1 MKILIAI
8 LSILFILNIQA
19 QGNQMKIS
27 EEARIEADFNV
38 QFLLEKNLEKSE
50 KNDKMPGFRIQ
61 IVSSNH
67 RDEVA
72 KQRDLVMK
80 DFKSIKSYVIY
91 DQPYYKLRLG
101 DFRTRLEALRF
112 MEEISPL
119 YPSAFVV
126 KDEIKIK

>member
-8 LSILFILNIQA
+8 LSTLFILNIQA